1 LKIDQIK
8 ALTTFL
14 KPPTCVFILSGT
26 LCACYSVFTTHLFD
40 LLITDRPTIMLTRS
54 RSSSI
59 APKWLALAAPVF
71 CLMLI
76 SSSQAQTLQTT
87 ETASDIEKKIQTKNP
102 LIEQIVQHISAKR
115 IDANIKKLV
124 SFGTRHTES
133 DTVSDTRGIGAARR
147 WIKAEL
153 DHCSQGQL
161 EVSFDSFIEPAGRR
175 LSKPTEIVN
184 VVATL
189 KGRSNPERL
198 YVVSG
203 HYDSRA
209 SDVMDAHSDAPGAN
223 DDASGSAAVIE
234 MACTFAQA
242 VAQQK
247 QNPFDATIV
256 FMTVAAEEQGLIG
269 AGHWAQQARAQN
281 LDVAGMF
288 TNDIIGS
295 SRSEHGEIDNKQVR
309 LFAEGIPAVKE
320 LPDSIRSLIATGGE
334 NDSISRQLARH
345 VKEIGERYV
354 PGFKVSIVQRRDRY
368 LRGGD
373 HIPFLERGYAALRFT
388 EPNEDFNHQHQD
400 IRVEKGVQLGD
411 LPEFVDTDYTANVA
425 RVNAAALASL
435 ALAPAAPSKVQ
446 VKTQQ
451 LENDTHLV
459 WQANTDAD
467 LAGYRVVWRETTSS
481 LWQGALYVGKV
492 TDFRVLGKSKDNY
505 LFGVQAVD
513 INGNVSVASYPLPL
527 R

>member
-1 LKIDQIK
+1 MIRYTL
-8 ALTTFL
+8 FL
-14 KPPTCVFILSGT
+14 IIFSYPL
-26 LCACYSVFTTHLFD
+26 A
-40 LLITDRPTIMLTRS
+40 TDRPTIMPTRP
-54 RSSSI
+54 RLSSNIAHSLLII
-59 APKWLALAAPVF
+59 APLF
-71 CLMLI
+71 CATLTTPA
-76 SSSQAQTLQTT
+76 SAQSA
-87 ETASDIEKKIQTKNP
+87 EEIEKRIQAKNP
-102 LIEQIVQHISAKR
+102 LIEEIVQKISAQR

-124 SFGTRHTES
+124 SFGTRHTAS

-153 DHCSQGQL
+153 ERCSRGQL
-161 EVSFDSFIEPAGRR
+161 DVQFDGFIEPVGRR

-189 KGRSNPERL
+189 KGRTNPDRL

-209 SDVMDAHSDAPGAN
+209 SDVMDAQSDAPGAN
-223 DDASGSAAVIE
+223 DDASGTAAVME
-234 MACTFAQA
+234 MACVVAQT
-242 VAQQK
+242 VAQQQ
-247 QNPFDATIV
+247 QNPFDASIV
-256 FMTVAAEEQGLIG
+256 FMAVAAEEQGLIG
-269 AGHWAQQARAQN
+269 AAHWAQRAREQN
-281 LDVAGMF
+281 LNVAGMF

-309 LFAEGIPAVKE
+309 LFAEGVPAVKE
-320 LPDSIRSLIATGGE
+320 LPESIRTLIATGGE

-354 PGFKVSIVQRRDRY
+354 ADFKVSIVQRRDRY

-411 LPEFVDTDYTANVA
+411 LPEFVDADYTAKVT

-435 ALAPAAPSKVQ
+435 ALAPAAPVQVQ

-459 WQANTDAD
+459 WQANPDAD
-467 LAGYRVVWRETTSS
+467 LAGYRIVWRDTSS
-481 LWQGALYVGKV
+481 SVWQGARYVGKV

-513 INGNVSVASYPLPL
+513 TQGNVSVASYPLPL